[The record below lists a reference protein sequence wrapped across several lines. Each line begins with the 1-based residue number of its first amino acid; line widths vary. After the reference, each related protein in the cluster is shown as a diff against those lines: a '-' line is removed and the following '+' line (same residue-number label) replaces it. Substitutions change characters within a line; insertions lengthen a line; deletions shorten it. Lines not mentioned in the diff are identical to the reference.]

1 MTGQP
6 LQTDLLDLKGRVA
19 LITGAGQGVGRS
31 IALHLAR
38 HNAGGI
44 VVNDYVEERARQVAD
59 EISALGVRAL
69 PWRAD
74 ITDFAAVQEMF
85 GAARERLGPV
95 DVLVNNA
102 GNSGAAD
109 VYALREIPFWEQ
121 DPTHWAPWI
130 SVNFYGVL
138 HCCRAAVP
146 DMMARNQGRIINII
160 SDAARVGQVTL
171 EVYAGAKAAVGGFT
185 RSIARTLG
193 KHQVTANCISLAAIS
208 TPTLARRL
216 DDPVQRR
223 KILSQ
228 YVIRRLG
235 EPDDV
240 AHMALFLASDAS
252 GWITGQTY
260 PVNGGYSFTT

>member
-1 MTGQP
+1 MSESAS
-6 LQTDLLDLKGRVA
+6 QTDLLDLKGRIA
-19 LITGAGQGVGRS
+19 LVTGAGQGVGRS

-38 HNAGGI
+38 HNAGGV
-44 VVNDYVEERARQVAD
+44 VVNDYVEDRARQVAA
-59 EISALGVRAL
+59 EIAQLGVRAL

-74 ITDFAAVQEMF
+74 ITDYAAVQEMF
-85 GAARERLGPV
+85 AGARAQLGPV
-95 DVLVNNA
+95 DILVNNA

-109 VYALREIPFWEQ
+109 VYALRAVPFWEQ
-121 DPTHWAPWI
+121 EPSHWEPWI
-130 SVNFYGVL
+130 GVNFYGVL
-138 HCCRAAVP
+138 HCCRAAIP

-193 KHQVTANCISLAAIS
+193 KHQVTANCISLAAIK
-208 TPTLARRL
+208 TPTLAQRL
-216 DDPVQRR
+216 EDPDQRR
-223 KILSQ
+223 KILGQ

-240 AHMALFLASDAS
+240 AHLALFLASDAS